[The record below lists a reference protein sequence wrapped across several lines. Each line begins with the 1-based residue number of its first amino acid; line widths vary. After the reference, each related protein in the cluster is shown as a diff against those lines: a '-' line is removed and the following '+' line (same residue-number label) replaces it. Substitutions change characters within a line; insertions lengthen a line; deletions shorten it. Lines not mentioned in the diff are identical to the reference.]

1 MFEMQKRDLLMG
13 ILVAAMLPMEI
24 EAELMDYVM
33 ARCPETEVG
42 R

>member
-1 MFEMQKRDLLMG
+1 MSEKQKRDLIIG

-24 EAELMDYVM
+24 ESELIAYVDT
-33 ARCPETEVG
+33 RCPEVG